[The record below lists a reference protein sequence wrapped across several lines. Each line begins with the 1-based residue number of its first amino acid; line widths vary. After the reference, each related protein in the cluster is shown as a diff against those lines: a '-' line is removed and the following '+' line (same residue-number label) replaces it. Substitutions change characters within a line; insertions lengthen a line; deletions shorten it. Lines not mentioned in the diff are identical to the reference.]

1 MRFLPFALFLLSATP
16 NLFVAG
22 VTCACGSTCTCK
34 HDTEA
39 VLKEREKIRKEL
51 ASFYDAYWHG
61 QDVNIWRRSIDPL
74 LAVSLPASLP
84 HYPSAQSRKTN
95 DLDSLPDQKY
105 GKPTAASF
113 ASLELFGKN

>member
-16 NLFVAG
+16 NLLVAG
-22 VTCACGSTCTCK
+22 DTCACGSTCTCK

-61 QDVNIWRRSIDPL
+61 QDVNTNEYMALVYRAAAYGIDTGKLPPL
-74 LAVSLPASLP
+74 PNVS
-84 HYPSAQSRKTN
+84 R
-95 DLDSLPDQKY
+95 
-105 GKPTAASF
+105 F
-113 ASLELFGKN
+113 RV